1 MNKKQINKKIS
12 IMFTILIIIILFSSI
27 KLINV
32 YKVKKAKKIVEL
44 KITEVEVYSDIKLKD
59 LISNIN
65 GKIIDNK
72 KIDTKKLG
80 KKEITFEYI
89 NDDNIK
95 INYTITINV
104 VDKTPP
110 IISQIKN
117 YKITEGDTTDIS
129 KTLFCGDNYDKN
141 PKCTIK
147 GEYDVNTPGTYN
159 VTFVG
164 VDSSNNKSINKM
176 NIIVEE
182 KQENKQSKNNTQ
194 QKEPVY
200 TDYKDVI
207 KNYKTSDNEIGIDV
221 SHWQGN
227 INYKKVKKSGVEFVY
242 IRVGRGDGI
251 GEGYVLDEKFIKNI
265 KGFNKVGIP
274 VGVYFYSNANNKND
288 AIKEA
293 KWVIKQIKKYDVS
306 LEIVFDWENW
316 SKFQDYNLSFYSLT
330 EAANAF
336 TETVEKAGYK
346 GMVYSSKNYLETIW
360 YNINSD
366 IWLAHYTSKTDYEKE
381 YKVWQLCNNGK
392 VAGIEDNLVDINIR
406 YKK

>member
-1 MNKKQINKKIS
+1 MNKEQINKKIL
-12 IMFTILIIIILFSSI
+12 IMCTILIIIILFSSI

-44 KITEVEVYSDIKLKD
+44 KTTEVEVYSDIKLKD

-89 NDDNIK
+89 NNDNIK

-164 VDSSNNKSINKM
+164 VDSSNNKSTNKM
-176 NIIVEE
+176 NIIVEK

-293 KWVIKQIKKYDVS
+293 KWVIKQIKKYEVS

-330 EAANAF
+330 ETANAF

>member
-1 MNKKQINKKIS
+1 MNKEQINKKIL
-12 IMFTILIIIILFSSI
+12 IMCTILIIIILFSSI
-27 KLINV
+27 KLINI

-44 KITEVEVYSDIKLKD
+44 KTTEVEVYSDIKLKD

-89 NDDNIK
+89 NNDNIK

-117 YKITEGDTTDIS
+117 YRITEGDTTDIS

-164 VDSSNNKSINKM
+164 VDSSNNKSTNKM
-176 NIIVEE
+176 NIIVEK

>member
-1 MNKKQINKKIS
+1 MNKEQINKKIL
-12 IMFTILIIIILFSSI
+12 IMCTILIIIILFSSI
-27 KLINV
+27 KLINI

-44 KITEVEVYSDIKLKD
+44 KTTEVEVYSDIKLKD

-89 NDDNIK
+89 NNDNIK

-164 VDSSNNKSINKM
+164 VDSSNNKSTNKM

-194 QKEPVY
+194 QKKPVY

-288 AIKEA
+288 AITEA

-330 EAANAF
+330 ETANAF

>member
-1 MNKKQINKKIS
+1 MNKEQINKKIL
-12 IMFTILIIIILFSSI
+12 IMCTILIIIILFSSI

-44 KITEVEVYSDIKLKD
+44 KTTEVEVYSDIKLKD

-159 VTFVG
+159 VTFIG
-164 VDSSNNKSINKM
+164 VESSNNKSTNKM

-293 KWVIKQIKKYDVS
+293 KWVINQIKKYDVS

-330 EAANAF
+330 ETANAF

-366 IWLAHYTSKTDYEKE
+366 IWLAHYTPKTDYEKK

-392 VAGIEDNLVDINIR
+392 VVGIEDNLVDINIR

>member
-1 MNKKQINKKIS
+1 MNKEQINKKIL
-12 IMFTILIIIILFSSI
+12 IMCTILIIIILFSSI

-44 KITEVEVYSDIKLKD
+44 KTTEVEVYSDIKLKD

-147 GEYDVNTPGTYN
+147 GEYEQNTPGTYN
-159 VTFVG
+159 VTFIG
-164 VDSSNNKSINKM
+164 VDSSNNKSTNKM

-293 KWVIKQIKKYDVS
+293 KWVINQIKKYDVS

-330 EAANAF
+330 ETANAF

-366 IWLAHYTSKTDYEKE
+366 IWLAHYTPKTDYEKK

-392 VAGIEDNLVDINIR
+392 VVGIEDNLVDINIR

>member
-1 MNKKQINKKIS
+1 MNKEQINKKIL
-12 IMFTILIIIILFSSI
+12 IMCTILIIIILFSSI

-44 KITEVEVYSDIKLKD
+44 KTTEVEVYSDIKLKD

-159 VTFVG
+159 VTFIG
-164 VDSSNNKSINKM
+164 VDSSNNKSTNKM

-293 KWVIKQIKKYDVS
+293 KWVINQIKKYDVS

-330 EAANAF
+330 ETANAF

-366 IWLAHYTSKTDYEKE
+366 IWLAHYTPKTDYEKK

-392 VAGIEDNLVDINIR
+392 VVGIEDNLVDINIR